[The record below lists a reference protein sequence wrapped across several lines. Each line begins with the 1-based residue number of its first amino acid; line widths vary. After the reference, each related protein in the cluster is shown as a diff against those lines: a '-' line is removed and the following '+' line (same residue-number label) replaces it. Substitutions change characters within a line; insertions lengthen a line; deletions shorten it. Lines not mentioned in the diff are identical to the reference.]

1 MIFCLMDQWIPCP
14 NLHHVD
20 VPIAFDHVE
29 INTEGFRLYGE
40 SHLWSRCLWSEMG
53 LDLLEECSW
62 RFQRQRFQ
70 GGSGHQ
76 AMLRS
81 ISCGHGR
88 LTIGKSPHIPTEN
101 HNEPHWA
108 RVGSPLCKAWY
119 CKQAATLDFLG
130 VSCLIFPQRPEHYQS
145 PLLHIRQ
152 RHTSWCDQAKK
163 SKSCIP
169 VLQPDKNR
177 TESLKAQGRPR
188 FWSSWPNYTAA
199 SQKVEFGLWCHEG
212 TWVFLACDIG
222 LAPALQLDKVIHD
235 QKCIFKSFQICSFRM
250 SNAQLLRVLL
260 RNILSVVLQEKS
272 SQCGPWR
279 KQRNLS
285 SSVLIFQLT
294 GFTKH
299 RPKFAVSL
307 HVEWFETSWRK
318 KNHLHKTI
326 GFNDL
331 QKMSMLSQRFL
342 LLFYFVIQWKAAAST
357 LINTFSTCSTDYKLR
372 HTTGKCVF
380 SSINIH
386 DLLHFSA
393 LWKSHIHT
401 LTQRGPRLV
410 FVLLSCVG
418 GMHSHSPPSGPD
430 PRTRKQA
437 SSSWQCF
444 LRALC

>member
-1 MIFCLMDQWIPCP
+1 MIHLFLKHTEQRWTKHHDIMIFCLMDQWWPMNPLPQPSPRRCP
-14 NLHHVD
+14 HRFRPRWDQYRRVSTLRW
-20 VPIAFDHVE
+20 IAPLVTMFVVWDGPGLAGGVLME
-29 INTEGFRLYGE
+29 VSTATAATV
-40 SHLWSRCLWSEMG
+40 SRWIRPSGKSSCNPL
-53 LDLLEECSW
+53 
-62 RFQRQRFQ
+62 R
-70 GGSGHQ
+70 GGQAVRSLRGRS

-152 RHTSWCDQAKK
+152 RHTSWFDQAKK

-169 VLQPDKNR
+169 VLQPDKNS
-177 TESLKAQGRPR
+177 TESLNAQGRPR

-212 TWVFLACDIG
+212 AWVFLACDIG
-222 LAPALQLDKVIHD
+222 LAPALQLDQVIHD
-235 QKCIFKSFQICSFRM
+235 EKCIFKSFQICSFRI
-250 SNAQLLRVLL
+250 SSAQLLRVLL

-285 SSVLIFQLT
+285 SSVLIFRLT
-294 GFTKH
+294 GFKKH

-331 QKMSMLSQRFL
+331 QKLSMLSQRFL
-342 LLFYFVIQWKAAAST
+342 LLF
-357 LINTFSTCSTDYKLR
+357 
-372 HTTGKCVF
+372 
-380 SSINIH
+380 
-386 DLLHFSA
+386 
-393 LWKSHIHT
+393 
-401 LTQRGPRLV
+401 
-410 FVLLSCVG
+410 
-418 GMHSHSPPSGPD
+418 
-430 PRTRKQA
+430 
-437 SSSWQCF
+437 
-444 LRALC
+444 